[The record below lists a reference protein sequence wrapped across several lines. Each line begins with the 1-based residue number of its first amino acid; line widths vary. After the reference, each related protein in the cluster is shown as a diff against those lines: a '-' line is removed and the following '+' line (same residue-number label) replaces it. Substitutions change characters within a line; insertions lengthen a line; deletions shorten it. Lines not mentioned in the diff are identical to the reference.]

1 MKSPIRSPLQS
12 KSLRTLKVLIPEGSK
27 VSSFMLYAGDL
38 ELALAD
44 SDRVVT
50 AHTPKQVIYEF
61 WSALKK
67 DKERVVSAVDEF
79 YPQLDS
85 LLFHYLQ
92 ESWPQIG
99 DPYMRAAFFFIL
111 NRCSEAGEISTGRL
125 SPKRFNPVSVAYLKN
140 FKGVNFYPRWDKE
153 ENPLSALP
161 TAKDADF
168 VLFPVGKFNF
178 NLFEYGKSRGH
189 EMISLNHRELHERM
203 RKTDNKMI
211 LIYKPH
217 PQLWR
222 MYAGYNIHM
231 IDKYGRTASNRD
243 NCEELIIANF

>member
-1 MKSPIRSPLQS
+1 
-12 KSLRTLKVLIPEGSK
+12 
-27 VSSFMLYAGDL
+27 MLYAGDL
-38 ELALAD
+38 ELALAE

-125 SPKRFNPVSVAYLKN
+125 SPKRFNPVSL
-140 FKGVNFYPRWDKE
+140 R
-153 ENPLSALP
+153 
-161 TAKDADF
+161 
-168 VLFPVGKFNF
+168 VLIFTPAGIKKKIRCLRCQQQKMLI
-178 NLFEYGKSRGH
+178 LFFFQSV
-189 EMISLNHRELHERM
+189 SL
-203 RKTDNKMI
+203 I
-211 LIYKPH
+211 LIYLNMEKVAVM
-217 PQLWR
+217 R
-222 MYAGYNIHM
+222 
-231 IDKYGRTASNRD
+231 
-243 NCEELIIANF
+243 